1 LFVEPE
7 NLANIRRELV
17 LAFLQK
23 YHPSSIP
30 ELKDRLAN
38 EGIRAS
44 DEDLLNII
52 RELQQDGAIHLLAP
66 VSPDS
71 FAHYL
76 GDTTNSWW
84 IYATL
89 LVSFAEIFLV
99 SYNVQDPF
107 FGGFRLLFGLG
118 LLGFLPGY
126 ATVQILFPGDQL
138 SMLEQILLSVF
149 LSVIVSIALGVA
161 LGAGYFF
168 NPVSG
173 AVLSSMYA
181 IVASVLAGYRSYSAL
196 RR

>member
-1 LFVEPE
+1 M
-7 NLANIRRELV
+7 ANIRRELV

-23 YHPSSIP
+23 YRPSSIP

-38 EGIRAS
+38 EGIRAN

-52 RELQQDGAIHLLAP
+52 RELQQEGTIHLLAP
-66 VSPDS
+66 VSSDS

-76 GDTTNSWW
+76 SDTSNSWW

-89 LVSFAEIFLV
+89 LVSFAEILLIL
-99 SYNVQDPF
+99 YNVQDPF

-118 LLGFLPGY
+118 LLGLLPGY
-126 ATVQILFPGDQL
+126 ATVQILFPGNQIN
-138 SMLEQILLSVF
+138 MLEQILLSVF

-168 NPVSG
+168 NPLSG
-173 AVLSSMYA
+173 VLLSSLYA
-181 IVASVLAGYRSYSAL
+181 MAASVLAGYRRYSAK
-196 RR
+196 RK